1 MTDNQRIRK
10 CKADI
15 IAAINKSAIPYSITE
30 LILENILFAVREN
43 MADEEAKED
52 TKVIDAGKTDK
63 AKRS

>member
-15 IAAINKSAIPYSITE
+15 IAVINKSAIPYSITE
-30 LILENILFAVREN
+30 LILENVLFAVREN
-43 MADEEAKED
+43 MADEEAEED
-52 TKVIDAGKTDK
+52 AKVIDTGKTDK

>member
-1 MTDNQRIRK
+1 MTDNQRIKK

-15 IAAINKSAIPYSITE
+15 IAVINKSAIPYSITE

-43 MADEEAKED
+43 MADEEAKEA
-52 TKVIDAGKTDK
+52 VRAVDAGKTDK

>member
-1 MTDNQRIRK
+1 MTDNQRIKK
-10 CKADI
+10 CKTDI

-43 MADEEAKED
+43 MADEEAKEAAKMAD
-52 TKVIDAGKTDK
+52 SGKADK

>member
-43 MADEEAKED
+43 MADEEAKEG
-52 TKVIDAGKTDK
+52 TKVIDAGKPDK